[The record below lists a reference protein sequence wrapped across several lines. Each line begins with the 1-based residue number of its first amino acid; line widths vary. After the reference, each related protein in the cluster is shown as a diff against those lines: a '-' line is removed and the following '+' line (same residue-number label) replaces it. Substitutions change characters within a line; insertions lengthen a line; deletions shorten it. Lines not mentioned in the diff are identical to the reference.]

1 MAKNNKQYGI
11 EDVKASNKRFYE
23 KFPSAKEDAAM
34 LKRAMQDNANE
45 IVKQVD
51 QEKVDRENFMQGL
64 IGIKPQGIIIKEADD
79 D

>member
-34 LKRAMQDNANE
+34 LKRAMQDNSND
-45 IVKQVD
+45 IVKEVD
-51 QEKVDRENFMQGL
+51 QDKINRENFEQSLM
-64 IGIKPQGIIIKEADD
+64 GIKPQGIIIKRVL
-79 D
+79 

>member
-1 MAKNNKQYGI
+1 MVKNNKQYGI

-34 LKRAMQDNANE
+34 LKRAMQDNGND

-51 QEKVDRENFMQGL
+51 QEKVDRENFEQSLM
-64 IGIKPQGIIIKEADD
+64 GIKPQGIIIKRVI
-79 D
+79 

>member
-1 MAKNNKQYGI
+1 MVKNNKQYGI

-34 LKRAMQDNANE
+34 LKRAMQDNSND

-51 QEKVDRENFMQGL
+51 QEKVDRENFEQSLM
-64 IGIKPQGIIIKEADD
+64 GIKPQGIIIKRVI
-79 D
+79 

>member
-51 QEKVDRENFMQGL
+51 QEKVDRENFEQSLM
-64 IGIKPQGIIIKEADD
+64 GIKPQGIIIKRVI
-79 D
+79 

>member
-34 LKRAMQDNANE
+34 LKRAMQDNSND

-51 QEKVDRENFMQGL
+51 QEKVDRENFEQSLM
-64 IGIKPQGIIIKEADD
+64 GIKPQGIIIKRVI
-79 D
+79 

>member
-11 EDVKASNKRFYE
+11 EDVKADNKRFYE

-34 LKRAMQDNANE
+34 LKRAMQDNAND

-51 QEKVDRENFMQGL
+51 QEQVDRENFMQGL
-64 IGIKPQGIIIKEADD
+64 IGIKPQGIIIKAKK
-79 D
+79 

>member
-23 KFPSAKEDAAM
+23 KFPSAKEYAAM
-34 LKRAMQDNANE
+34 IKRAMQDNSND

-51 QEKVDRENFMQGL
+51 QEKVDRENFEQSLM
-64 IGIKPQGIIIKEADD
+64 GIKPQGIIIKRVI
-79 D
+79 